1 MTKINE
7 LTIDGVKTSS
17 FKCEILVETRPQVIV
32 SSSKT
37 SLLEHDGIS
46 GAIVQS
52 NRHRGLIEKSYH
64 ISLINP
70 TDEELYRF
78 SSLLNREKFW
88 L

>member
-17 FKCEILVETRPQVIV
+17 FKCEILVETRPQIIV

-52 NRHRGLIEKSYH
+52 NRHR
-64 ISLINP
+64 
-70 TDEELYRF
+70 R
-78 SSLLNREKFW
+78 
-88 L
+88 